1 MVFIKNMYWL
11 PSLALTNITA
21 TGYEKGNGSL
31 GGISDNFIKTFAGCK
46 NFGRALRPIVR
57 RAQAFNQDEELL
69 RLVELYKDS
78 GWDVTEN
85 LAFESE
91 IFDGV
96 ELKKFMARIQGSS
109 EVEKLDLYN
118 QIVSTYLNYSGKRP
132 LKFLLTD
139 RLGLKNITSY
149 DKIISPWVQIS
160 EYVRYVVAKSARR
173 AFLAWHEILLR
184 FPVWQTDFSAGA
196 TFMRFYRHWKWSI

>member
-1 MVFIKNMYWL
+1 M
-11 PSLALTNITA
+11 
-21 TGYEKGNGSL
+21 

-46 NFGRALRPIVR
+46 NFGRALRPLVR
-57 RAQAFNQDEELL
+57 RAQAFNHDEEIL
-69 RLVELYKDS
+69 RIVELYKDS

-132 LKFLLTD
+132 LKFVLTD
-139 RLGLKNITSY
+139 RYGLKNITSY
-149 DKIISPWVQIS
+149 IVGQRFRCHWLC
-160 EYVRYVVAKSARR
+160 RR
-173 AFLAWHEILLR
+173 SDSWSFLPLKMTS
-184 FPVWQTDFSAGA
+184 Q
-196 TFMRFYRHWKWSI
+196 